1 MPLVFHPGNDSP
13 RLPILPGNNG
23 MFRSHAKQLAHP
35 LFLTLLCAGL
45 YLPGLGVPSLW
56 DIDEGHNAQAA
67 REMLEAGTWIT
78 PTFNYQLRV
87 DKPALLYWLQMC
99 GYLTLGIDEFSA
111 RLPSALAAL
120 LTVLLTYALGRR
132 CFDPLTA
139 LLGAVVLASSLLFSG
154 SAHFANPD
162 ALLNACNVLTF
173 LLVWIGLQSGHSRWL
188 GWVGVSTGIGFLAKG
203 PVALVLP
210 AAVVLLFLLWT
221 RQLRRLLSA
230 RLLQGF
236 FLFALVAVPWFALVG
251 SETKGEYLRGFFL
264 KHNRDRFLNPME
276 GHSGPIVYHLGSLWL
291 GFLPWSV
298 FLGPALW
305 CAWKEWRRGR
315 AASQELPSTEYPIPS
330 ADQGRTANEAD
341 STNGAWLHNSAE
353 PGQRTEA
360 ELGTAY
366 SVLGTPLPA
375 LKFLVCW
382 IAVYFVFFS
391 ISRTKLPNY
400 ILPIYPAV
408 ALLIGWYLQGWR
420 RGELVVPR
428 WLISLSLGCWALVG
442 VGTSVGLL
450 AASGVIELSLLKGRS
465 LPGLEV
471 GVFLGLLPVL
481 GAGAAWL
488 CWKREATVGMLGAL
502 SASAVLFVFSLMTWG
517 AAALDAHKAPRTLV
531 AQADAKQLHREVRI
545 GCYGWYQPSLVF
557 YCEREV
563 QQLLSEQQALEFLRS
578 PLEVY
583 LFVPIQIWEG
593 LEGKVSGPSRLLAR
607 QRCLYRNC
615 EVVVISNR

>member
-1 MPLVFHPGNDSP
+1 
-13 RLPILPGNNG
+13 
-23 MFRSHAKQLAHP
+23 MFRSLANRLAPP

-132 CFDPLTA
+132 CFDPGTA

-173 LLVWIGLQSGHSRWL
+173 LLVWIGLQAGHARWL
-188 GWVGVSTGIGFLAKG
+188 GWVGVSTGLGFLAKG

-230 RLLQGF
+230 RLLQGC

-251 SETKGEYLRGFFL
+251 SETKGAYLRGFFL
-264 KHNRDRFLNPME
+264 KHNRDRFLNPLE
-276 GHSGPIVYHLGSLWL
+276 GHSGPIVYHVGSLLL

-315 AASQELPSTEYPIPS
+315 AASQEVPSTEYLVPS
-330 ADQGRTANEAD
+330 PGN
-341 STNGAWLHNSAE
+341 AE
-353 PGQRTEA
+353 PTGKA
-360 ELGTAY
+360 LAPAIAHPEL
-366 SVLGTPLPA
+366 STPLPA
-375 LKFLVCW
+375 LKFLICW

-391 ISRTKLPNY
+391 LSRTKLPNY
-400 ILPIYPAV
+400 ILPLYPAV
-408 ALLIGWYLQGWR
+408 ALLTAWFLQGWR
-420 RGELVVPR
+420 RGELPVPR
-428 WLISLSLGCWALVG
+428 WLMTSSLACWALVG
-442 VGTSVGLL
+442 VCTSVGLL
-450 AASGVIELSLLKGRS
+450 TASGVIELSLLKGRS

-502 SASAVLFVFSLMTWG
+502 AVSAVLFGFSLMTWG
-517 AAALDAHKAPRTLV
+517 SAALDAHKAPRSLV

-583 LFVPIQIWEG
+583 LFVPKQIWEG

>member
-1 MPLVFHPGNDSP
+1 MS
-13 RLPILPGNNG
+13 
-23 MFRSHAKQLAHP
+23 RSLAKQLAHP
-35 LFLTLLCAGL
+35 FFLTLLCAGL

-132 CFDPLTA
+132 CFDPATA

-173 LLVWIGLQSGHSRWL
+173 LLVWIGLQAGHSRWL
-188 GWVGVSTGIGFLAKG
+188 GWVGVSTGLGFLAKG

-221 RQLRRLLSA
+221 QQLRRLLSV

-276 GHSGPIVYHLGSLWL
+276 GHSGPFVYHVGSLL
-291 GFLPWSV
+291 FGFLPWSV

-315 AASQELPSTEYPIPS
+315 AASQDAPCPE
-330 ADQGRTANEAD
+330 TAGQ
-341 STNGAWLHNSAE
+341 TGNGLATA
-353 PGQRTEA
+353 
-360 ELGTAY
+360 TAY
-366 SVLGTPLPA
+366 SLMTAPLTA
-375 LKFLVCW
+375 LKFLLCW

-400 ILPIYPAV
+400 ILPLYPAV
-408 ALLIGWYLQGWR
+408 ALLTAWFLQAWR

-428 WLISLSLGCWALVG
+428 WLISLSLACWALVG

-450 AASGVIELSLLKGRS
+450 TASGVIELSLLRGRS

-488 CWKREATVGMLGAL
+488 CWQRDATVSMFGAL
-502 SASAVLFVFSLMTWG
+502 AVSAALFVLSLMTWG
-517 AAALDAHKAPRTLV
+517 AAALDAHKAPRSLV
-531 AQADAKQLHREVRI
+531 AQVDAKQLHREVRI

-563 QQLLSEQQALEFLRS
+563 QQLLSEQQALDFLRS

-593 LEGKVSGPSRLLAR
+593 LEAKASGPCRLLAR

>member
-1 MPLVFHPGNDSP
+1 
-13 RLPILPGNNG
+13 
-23 MFRSHAKQLAHP
+23 MFRSLANYLAAP
-35 LFLTLLCAGL
+35 LLLTLLCAGL

-132 CFDPLTA
+132 CFDPATA

-173 LLVWIGLQSGHSRWL
+173 LLVWIGLQAGHSRWL
-188 GWVGVSTGIGFLAKG
+188 GWVGVSTGLGFLAKG

-221 RQLRRLLSA
+221 SQLRRLLSA

-251 SETKGEYLRGFFL
+251 SETKGAYLRGFFL

-276 GHSGPIVYHLGSLWL
+276 GHSGPIVYHVGSLLL

-305 CAWKEWRRGR
+305 CAWKEWRRSR
-315 AASQELPSTEYPIPS
+315 AASQEVPSTEYPVPS
-330 ADQGRTANEAD
+330 PRNA
-341 STNGAWLHNSAE
+341 
-353 PGQRTEA
+353 GQSGK
-360 ELGTAY
+360 ELAPDTGY
-366 SVLGTPLPA
+366 SVLSTPLPA
-375 LKFLVCW
+375 LKFLICW

-391 ISRTKLPNY
+391 LSRTKLPNY
-400 ILPIYPAV
+400 ILPLYPAV
-408 ALLIGWYLQGWR
+408 ALLTAWFLQGWR
-420 RGELVVPR
+420 RGELTVPR

-450 AASGVIELSLLKGRS
+450 TASGVIELSLLKGRS

-488 CWKREATVGMLGAL
+488 CWKREATAGMLGAL
-502 SASAVLFVFSLMTWG
+502 SVSAVLFGFSLMTWG

-563 QQLLSEQQALEFLRS
+563 QQLLSEQQALDFLRS

-583 LFVPIQIWEG
+583 LFVPMQIWEG

>member
-1 MPLVFHPGNDSP
+1 
-13 RLPILPGNNG
+13 
-23 MFRSHAKQLAHP
+23 MFRSLANYLAPP

-132 CFDPLTA
+132 LFDPATA

-173 LLVWIGLQSGHSRWL
+173 LLVWIGLQDGHSRWL
-188 GWVGVSTGIGFLAKG
+188 GWVGISTGLGFLAKG

-251 SETKGEYLRGFFL
+251 SETKGAYLRGFFL

-276 GHSGPIVYHLGSLWL
+276 GHSGPFVYHVGSLLL

-315 AASQELPSTEYPIPS
+315 AANREVPSTEYPVPS
-330 ADQGRTANEAD
+330 IQNGVQATNDFAPGTCCSLLGTPTAANREPSPED
-341 STNGAWLHNSAE
+341 KPRNGAGYA
-353 PGQRTEA
+353 R
-360 ELGTAY
+360 GTAY

-375 LKFLVCW
+375 LQFLICW

-391 ISRTKLPNY
+391 LSRTKLPNY
-400 ILPIYPAV
+400 ILPLYPAV
-408 ALLIGWYLQGWR
+408 ALLTAWFLQNWR

-450 AASGVIELSLLKGRS
+450 TASGVIELSLLKGRS

-502 SASAVLFVFSLMTWG
+502 AVSAVLFVFSLMTWG
-517 AAALDAHKAPRTLV
+517 AAALDVHKAPRTLV
-531 AQADAKQLHREVRI
+531 AQAEAKQLHREVRI

-583 LFVPIQIWEG
+583 LFVPMEIWEG
-593 LEGKVSGPSRLLAR
+593 LEGRVSGPSRLLAR

-615 EVVVISNR
+615 EVVVIRNR